1 MTFERQAEGVLLR
14 VRLSPNSSACKLNG
28 MWISP
33 EGDEYLKI
41 NVISVPEKG
50 RANMELLKFLSK
62 NLREAKSNFEIVG
75 GELDR
80 YKKILIHGN
89 AEEIEQKLEKWLE
102 KANGGTDN

>member
-1 MTFERQAEGVLLR
+1 MR

-28 MWISP
+28 LWVSP
-33 EGDEYLKI
+33 EGDAYLKI

-50 RANMELLKFLSK
+50 RANQELFKFLSK
-62 NLREAKSNFEIVG
+62 NLKEAKSNFEIVG

-89 AEEIEQKLEKWLE
+89 AEEIKQKLEKWLE
-102 KANGGTDN
+102 KANDSTDN